1 MSLIDKLKNLPTDA
15 GWYLRT
21 MGVRDRDE
29 DNPYTIR
36 MLEQNVADD
45 ARKAWLLQGELGRP
59 KGETYA
65 SGYAT
70 DPSVYGEGAL
80 AEDNAAKRTLG
91 QFNATPDGKGNIRI
105 TDTYDIDFPRE
116 STDAS
121 LAASK
126 KALDLALKE
135 RRYKD
140 AGAHFLN
147 TMQHRAVNNVRDH
160 QEKHP
165 GSVPRI
171 DALIPIEPK
180 YPGHTAVVQM
190 EDNLRHLNEALTNR
204 VAMAGATTKERSPR
218 LFGGDAVNPPDGNF
232 MSRSTE
238 ALKNFLTG
246 SKPPDRDIPTAVDA
260 PPAPRYS
267 DYSVK
272 PGDNLTAIAQNHGMS
287 LDELLALN
295 EQYRKNPSNVSVG
308 ASLRLLNKTLQ

>member
-15 GWYLRT
+15 GWYLRA

-36 MLEQNVADD
+36 MLESNVADD
-45 ARKAWLLQGELGRP
+45 ARKAWLLQEELGRP

-80 AEDNAAKRTLG
+80 AEDNAVKRTLG

-121 LAASK
+121 LVASK
-126 KALDLALKE
+126 NALDLALKE

-147 TMQHRAVNNVRDH
+147 TMQHRAVNSVRDH

-165 GSVPRI
+165 GSVPRV

-180 YPGHTAVVQM
+180 YPGHTAVTQWG
-190 EDNLRHLNEALTNR
+190 DNLRHINETLTDR
-204 VAMAGATTKERSPR
+204 VAMAGATAKERSPR
-218 LFGGDAVNPPDGNF
+218 LFGSDAAGNPDSNIL
-232 MSRSTE
+232 SRATE
-238 ALKNFLTG
+238 ALNNFFKG
-246 SKPPDRDIPTAVDA
+246 SESPPSSPPPSSPKPVSQ
-260 PPAPRYS
+260 YS
-267 DYSVK
+267 DYAVQA
-272 PGDNLTAIAQNHGMS
+272 GDNLSTIAKKNGMS
-287 LDELLALN
+287 LDELLSLN
-295 EQYRKNPSNVSVG
+295 EQYRSNPNNIPVG